1 MNSTAEAEFEKYAQ
15 LGAYH
20 WRDIGG
26 HWIYHNAFNAE
37 RYRRVLRA
45 AAPLAGFRV
54 LDYGCGDGA
63 LLGWISRAVGSN
75 GEAVGLEPNEEGRAA
90 ARHMLSRH
98 SLPARLCA
106 SPQELESGSFDRV
119 ICSEVIEHVADVEGL
134 LRDIHRVLKPDGL
147 AVLTTPIRL
156 TEVPEEPSHVREW
169 FPSEFAA
176 LFEAGPFHLRRHEQ
190 VIPSATTEVFFWRPR
205 FLLRIP
211 VFRVLCNVL
220 SIYGGIDSL
229 SWLAMRPRLF
239 MTQLV
244 MLEKRAIGGPE
255 VGPLP

>member
-176 LFEAGPFHLRRHEQ
+176 LFEAGPSTCAATNRSFRRR
-190 VIPSATTEVFFWRPR
+190 PPKSSSGDPDFSCVFLFFEFCVTCFR
-205 FLLRIP
+205 FTAASTL
-211 VFRVLCNVL
+211 
-220 SIYGGIDSL
+220 
-229 SWLAMRPRLF
+229 
-239 MTQLV
+239 
-244 MLEKRAIGGPE
+244 
-255 VGPLP
+255 